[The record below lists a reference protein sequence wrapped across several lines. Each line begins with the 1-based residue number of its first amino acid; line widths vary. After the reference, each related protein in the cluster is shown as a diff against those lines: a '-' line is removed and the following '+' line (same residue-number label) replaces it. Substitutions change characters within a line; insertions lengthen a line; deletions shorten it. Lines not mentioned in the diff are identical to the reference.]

1 MASTRTQCLNCGEND
16 DDNLKF
22 SGTRTSVLGA
32 VRVENVRSSDGCAP
46 LVAKDVLQVLFV
58 HNLRVNSVYF
68 KPPPPV
74 GPKTVPDI
82 KLIDTTRPRNSQ
94 C

>member
-1 MASTRTQCLNCGEND
+1 MDCGEND
-16 DDNLKF
+16 DENLNF

-46 LVAKDVLQVLFV
+46 LVAKDVLQVLVV
-58 HNLRVNSVYF
+58 HNLRVNSVYSN
-68 KPPPPV
+68 PPPPA
-74 GPKTVPDI
+74 GSKTVPDI